1 MARQTRGTGKG
12 RKPATK
18 PAKKVAKAAK
28 KAAAKPAKKVARKAA
43 QKTAKKA
50 APKATKPGSYK
61 LIDPRPLVK
70 ENPYTYFVPT
80 AQQLKDIAPGDKVYV
95 TFQAV
100 PRRPKWDSERMWV
113 VVTEAKDDRLRGI
126 LDNQP
131 DDLPALTKGDKV
143 AFDRWHV
150 ISLDWS
156 NPKIAARYP
165 TGTREYWE
173 RCLVDQAVIDGK
185 LKVEYLYREAPDMT
199 QQDHY
204 PDSGW
209 RIRGDTR
216 KASDK
221 QIQKRPAAYVA
232 IGLVLNQDDSFLPL
246 IDEPVGSAFE
256 RNYKTGKF
264 TRLESG
270 Q

>member
-1 MARQTRGTGKG
+1 MS
-12 RKPATK
+12 RKPAKK
-18 PAKKVAKAAK
+18 PAKKVAKRAV
-28 KAAAKPAKKVARKAA
+28 AKPAKKAAKKSPAKATA
-43 QKTAKKA
+43 KTAK
-50 APKATKPGSYK
+50 PSGYK

-80 AQQLKDIAPGDKVYV
+80 PKQLADIAPGDKVYV

-113 VVTEAKDDRLRGI
+113 KVTEAKGERVRGI

-131 DDLPALTKGDKV
+131 DDLPALKRGDKV
-143 AFDRWHV
+143 EFNRWHV
-150 ISLDWS
+150 ISLDWAD
-156 NPKIAARYP
+156 PKIAGRY
-165 TGTREYWE
+165 TDSQREYWE

-216 KASDK
+216 GASDK

-232 IGLVLNQDDSFLPL
+232 LGLVLNQDDSWLSL

-256 RNYKTGKF
+256 KNYKTGKYK
-264 TRLESG
+264 RLQER